1 MKTIIFILMMVS
13 LNASAMT
20 LPQAKETIA
29 MLSTKQ
35 DKTKKDIQDLKEA
48 IYVVSSSWA
57 KRQDN

>member
-1 MKTIIFILMMVS
+1 MKTIIFILIMVS
-13 LNASAMT
+13 LNANGMT
-20 LPQAKETIA
+20 LPQAKEKIS

-48 IYVVSSSWA
+48 IQVVSSSWA